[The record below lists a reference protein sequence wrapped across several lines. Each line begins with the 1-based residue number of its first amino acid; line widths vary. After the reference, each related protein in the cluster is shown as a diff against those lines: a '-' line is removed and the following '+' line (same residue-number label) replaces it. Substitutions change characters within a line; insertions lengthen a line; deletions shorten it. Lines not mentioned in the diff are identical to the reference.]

1 MDALLELTEVVVVV
15 VKVETTSAATMK
27 MRRERVDRREL
38 AEDCDVHEGTG
49 EQRKKTVLCV
59 LTDQQANSQTK
70 QETHKKHARK
80 EGPTLGVQK
89 VKDANVKERTKLIS
103 RM

>member
-15 VKVETTSAATMK
+15 VKVETTSAAAMK

-59 LTDQQANSQTK
+59 S
-70 QETHKKHARK
+70 
-80 EGPTLGVQK
+80 
-89 VKDANVKERTKLIS
+89 
-103 RM
+103 

>member
-15 VKVETTSAATMK
+15 VKVETTSTATMK

-49 EQRKKTVLCV
+49 EQREKTVLCV
-59 LTDQQANSQTK
+59 LTDQQTNSQT
-70 QETHKKHARK
+70 QNKK
-80 EGPTLGVQK
+80 PTKNTREKK
-89 VKDANVKERTKLIS
+89 VRHSVCKK
-103 RM
+103 